1 MPQNPPKPGEEST
14 AATGRRAVVPG
25 PDRTWLRELDAQH
38 QSLNEIFLALID
50 RVNRVRK
57 TDDRID
63 AYSELLRL
71 IADADLLL
79 KAHFAFEEAG
89 GYLSDALAVAPRLSQ
104 RAASLQ
110 RDHRRLTTLF
120 AKLAK
125 FAQGMR
131 EGDEN
136 WERLGVAIGDF
147 SRELQLHDLEEN
159 RLVQEAYLDDLGGGG

>member
-1 MPQNPPKPGEEST
+1 MASKPGAETT
-14 AATGRRAVVPG
+14 ARTGRRAAAPG
-25 PDRTWLRELDAQH
+25 PDRAWLRELDAQH
-38 QSLNEIFLALID
+38 QSLNGIFLALID

-63 AYSELLRL
+63 AHSDLLRL

-79 KAHFAFEEAG
+79 RAHFAFEEAG
-89 GYLSDALAVAPRLSQ
+89 GNLSEALAVAPRLAQ
-104 RAASLQ
+104 RAAGLR
-110 RDHRRLTTLF
+110 RDHRRFTTRF
-120 AKLAK
+120 ARLAT
-125 FAQGMR
+125 FARGMR

-147 SRELQLHDLEEN
+147 NRELRLHDLDEN